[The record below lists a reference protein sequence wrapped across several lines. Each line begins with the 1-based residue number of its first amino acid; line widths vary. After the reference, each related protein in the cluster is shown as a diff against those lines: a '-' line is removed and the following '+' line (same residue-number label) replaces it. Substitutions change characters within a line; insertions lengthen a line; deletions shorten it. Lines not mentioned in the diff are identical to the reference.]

1 MAPQLQGCYWTSSWP
16 RVQQMPA
23 WPRSSDSSRRRLLRL
38 VPTRSPYSGAVC
50 VVADADQALAMDG
63 VADAVGVEFLTEEE
77 HEKLDERERLRRMR
91 ISQANKGNTPWN
103 KGRKHSPETLQRIR
117 ERTRIAMQ
125 DPKQNLTEVALHSG
139 SRRGSGG
146 PRRVRTA
153 PCAIPRRAVPPAG
166 CVARACAFGCGGT
179 AAARWS
185 IAAPLGTLP
194 KHGRPHA
201 ASKPDG
207 ASWTS
212 HRLQATR
219 APLVCCLSEP
229 PSSPECHHV
238 LRSQLLDGAPLPLVK
253 KKLMNLGHAQSCPR
267 ISSHQTR
274 DASFVIGACTSYS
287 EETRVKIS
295 EGVRRGWSLRLQ
307 RLMVQ
312 DGCFVEWRD
321 MVADAARK
329 GFAGGVNLQW
339 NSYKILTEQMRQEWL
354 GNHQKRRSMP
364 RPRGNR
370 RAPKTPEQRRKIA
383 EAIAAKWLNQE
394 YRERVCNGIA
404 HYHGSSPGTK
414 SPRKPRPAEELGLKR
429 ETSKK
434 KYLQARAVSLEDA
447 DGKGTTVKR
456 KKSAIPYKD
465 PMAGEKLE
473 MLSKVRA
480 QRAALE
486 IEKKEATKRARSLIA
501 EAEKASDALE
511 SAAAM
516 SPFAQASLIEA
527 RKLVAE
533 ARVLLECV
541 EGLPEHASDDI
552 SEDSALL
559 EHHRGLE
566 TQNESNALKQ
576 ESKPVNGT
584 KLATSNV
591 NGIGFH
597 FDVSAV
603 TGLKQLYQTIEYSME
618 RAFLLPS
625 ALSKPKAVN
634 GDFSIIDFQVR
645 QSMANDMENHE
656 SIVAESTEPP
666 GTLEEYNSTSA
677 EKAETSKDCPL
688 GTPVEDTPSEKKVK
702 MRWVRGRLIK
712 LENEPE
718 DPEI

>member
-125 DPKQNLTEVALHSG
+125 DPK
-139 SRRGSGG
+139 
-146 PRRVRTA
+146 
-153 PCAIPRRAVPPAG
+153 
-166 CVARACAFGCGGT
+166 
-179 AAARWS
+179 
-185 IAAPLGTLP
+185 
-194 KHGRPHA
+194 
-201 ASKPDG
+201 
-207 ASWTS
+207 
-212 HRLQATR
+212 
-219 APLVCCLSEP
+219 
-229 PSSPECHHV
+229 
-238 LRSQLLDGAPLPLVK
+238 VK
-253 KKLMNLGHAQSCPR
+253 KKLMNLGHAQ
-267 ISSHQTR
+267 
-274 DASFVIGACTSYS
+274 S